1 MFHESARL
9 SFARAC
15 ERVARDVSVDHPDA
29 WVVDDRRVSFA
40 IESEMSSADVQ
51 HHQRFLEELAG
62 EARGGEAYL
71 APEGH
76 ERWAILVGH
85 TQSGVPDGRTS
96 ESTQREP
103 SDTDVT
109 AVRFGRQ

>member
-1 MFHESARL
+1 MFQESARL

-15 ERVARDVSVDHPDA
+15 ERVAHDVTVEHPHA

-40 IESEMSSADVQ
+40 IELEMSGAELQD
-51 HHQRFLEELAG
+51 HQRLLEELAREASSG
-62 EARGGEAYL
+62 EAFL
-71 APEGH
+71 APDGH
-76 ERWAILVGH
+76 ERWSVLIGH

-96 ESTQREP
+96 EATAREP

-109 AVRFGRQ
+109 AVRVGRS